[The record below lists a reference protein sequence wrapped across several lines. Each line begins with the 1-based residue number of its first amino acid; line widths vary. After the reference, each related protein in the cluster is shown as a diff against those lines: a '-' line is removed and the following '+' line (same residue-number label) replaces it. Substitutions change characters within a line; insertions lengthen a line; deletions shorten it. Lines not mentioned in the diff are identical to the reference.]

1 MEHTKGILLECNL
14 SEEEINTVIEALS
27 RDYVENDAE
36 ILEKEYQLQGKLRE
50 LTPDQ
55 LELETLVFI
64 RDKEKFVRLNNSLYF
79 ITEFDEYDQD
89 LETDQPYFSV

>member
-1 MEHTKGILLECNL
+1 MKYKELLE
-14 SEEEINTVIEALS
+14 
-27 RDYVENDAE
+27 
-36 ILEKEYQLQGKLRE
+36 QLRE

-79 ITEFDEYDQD
+79 VTEFDEYDLD
-89 LETDQPYFSV
+89 LETDQPYFSVSFV

>member
-1 MEHTKGILLECNL
+1 MKYKELLE
-14 SEEEINTVIEALS
+14 
-27 RDYVENDAE
+27 
-36 ILEKEYQLQGKLRE
+36 QLRE

-79 ITEFDEYDQD
+79 VTEFDEYEED
-89 LETDQPYFSV
+89 LETDQPYFSVSFF